1 MTAVL
6 IANIFTDG
14 VDWLANF
21 SSNWYF
27 LAIILFVAYFDS
39 VVPIVPSETL
49 VILGGVAAGRGD
61 QWLIAVIAAG
71 ALGAFLGDTTA
82 YLLGARMSGFI
93 ERRAKSRT
101 KLRNRIDWARQQ
113 IRTRGGPL
121 LITARFIPGGRTAL
135 TVTSGITRQDKTWF
149 VGWVA
154 VAVTIWASYAALLG
168 YIGGK
173 TFGDNHTL
181 AFLVAFGAALA
192 ATGVAMSGSTSR
204 SSSALTPR
212 CVVWPCATSP
222 RSSTRPEHDRRPILR
237 AEPISDREV
246 SLRRTA

>member
-1 MTAVL
+1 MTTVL
-6 IANIFTDG
+6 LANIFTDSTQ
-14 VDWLANF
+14 WLADF

-27 LAIILFVAYFDS
+27 LAIIVFVAYFDS

-71 ALGAFLGDTTA
+71 AVGAFFGDATA
-82 YLLGARMSGFI
+82 YLLGARMSSFI
-93 ERRAKSRT
+93 ERRAQSRS

-135 TVTSGITRQDKTWF
+135 TVTSGITRQDKRWF
-149 VGWVA
+149 MGWVA
-154 VAVTIWASYAALLG
+154 IAVTIWATYAALLG

-192 ATGVAMSGSTSR
+192 MTGIIELVRKIRGGDDDDDETLDQLGEMDEMDE
-204 SSSALTPR
+204 LTELDD
-212 CVVWPCATSP
+212 S
-222 RSSTRPEHDRRPILR
+222 
-237 AEPISDREV
+237 
-246 SLRRTA
+246 